1 MKINSYLCKIIKV
14 KNNFDMET
22 TMLNTALAN
31 NLIQSDSDDNK
42 FVDCCV
48 TANAQYIVS
57 NDRHFDILKHIEFP
71 HVNVK

>member
-31 NLIQSDSDDNK
+31 YFAQKVDKGFDDLISDG
-42 FVDCCV
+42 
-48 TANAQYIVS
+48 YIS
-57 NDRHFDILKHIEFP
+57 IDTIEQWGKEHMRTP
-71 HVNVK
+71 Y

>member
-31 NLIQSDSDDNK
+31 YLAQKVDKGFDDLISDGSISID
-42 FVDCCV
+42 
-48 TANAQYIVS
+48 T
-57 NDRHFDILKHIEFP
+57 IEQWGKEHMRTP
-71 HVNVK
+71 Y

>member
-31 NLIQSDSDDNK
+31 YFAQKVDKGFDEIISDGSISID
-42 FVDCCV
+42 
-48 TANAQYIVS
+48 T
-57 NDRHFDILKHIEFP
+57 IEQWGKEHMRTP
-71 HVNVK
+71 Y

>member
-31 NLIQSDSDDNK
+31 NLIQSDSDDYK
-42 FVDCCV
+42 FVDCCI